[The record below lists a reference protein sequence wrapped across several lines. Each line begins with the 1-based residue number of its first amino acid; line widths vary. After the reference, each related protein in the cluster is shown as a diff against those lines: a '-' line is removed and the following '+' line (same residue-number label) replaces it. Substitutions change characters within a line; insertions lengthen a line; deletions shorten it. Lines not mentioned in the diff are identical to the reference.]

1 MKYDSTFAIIYNMK
15 VIEFEYYNWDE
26 FEEYLDS
33 LPEKDAVKLLAVITN
48 IEEYGLA
55 ISQRQKWIKKLES
68 NLYEIRSKQAS
79 NIQRAIYF
87 HWKNNK
93 YIITHGFPKK
103 TQKTPKRE
111 IEKGLHRRN
120 LYERSHRHE

>member
-1 MKYDSTFAIIYNMK
+1 MKT
-15 VIEFEYYNWDE
+15 IEFDYYDWNE

-33 LPEKDAVKLLAVITN
+33 LPDKDAAKLLAVINN

-55 ISQRQKWIKKLES
+55 IAARQKWIKKLES
-68 NLYEIRSKQAS
+68 NLYEIRSKYAS

-87 HWKNNK
+87 HWENNK
-93 YIITHGFPKK
+93 YVITHGFTKK

-111 IEKGLHRRN
+111 IKKGMRRRN
-120 LYERSHRHE
+120 IYERSHQYEQD

>member
-1 MKYDSTFAIIYNMK
+1 MK
-15 VIEFEYYNWDE
+15 VIEFDYYDWNE

-33 LPEKDAVKLLAVITN
+33 LSDKDATKLLAVINN

-55 ISQRQKWIKKLES
+55 IAERQKWTKKLES
-68 NLYEIRSKQAS
+68 NLYEIRSKHAS

-87 HWKNNK
+87 HWENNR
-93 YIITHGFPKK
+93 YVITHGFTKK

-111 IEKGLHRRN
+111 IKKGMQRRA
-120 LYERSHRHE
+120 LFERGHYDE